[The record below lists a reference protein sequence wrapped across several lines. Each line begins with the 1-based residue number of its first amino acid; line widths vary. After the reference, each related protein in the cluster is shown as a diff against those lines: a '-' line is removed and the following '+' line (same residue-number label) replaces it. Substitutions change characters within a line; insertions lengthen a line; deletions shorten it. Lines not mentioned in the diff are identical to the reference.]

1 MASTNDEE
9 EEESESESESDED
22 FMEEECINE
31 DANKMR

>member
-9 EEESESESESDED
+9 EEESESESDED

-31 DANKMR
+31 DVNKMR